1 MTRSLRPEVLEDRSV
16 PAAVGALDPSF
27 DADGLVR
34 TTFGGTDTASAVAVQ
49 PDGKV
54 VVAGLTTIGNDV
66 AVARY
71 NPDGSLDNTF
81 DTDGKATYDLGSGI
95 LTPQITGVA
104 IQDDGKIVICGY
116 GDIGGDDDFVVVRL
130 NANGSTDTTFS
141 TDGRATRS
149 FGGGGT
155 NDDQAFGVAILGTGA
170 TRKIILVGSSDQ
182 TTNGTGFDFAV
193 ASFTDT
199 GASDSAFNSGGT
211 PGRLTRTLGGTD
223 RARAVAIDS
232 LNRIVVAGFTNGGG
246 TNDFGVIR
254 LTSAGV
260 FDAGFNGGNHQ
271 TVNFGADD
279 QATGVAVRPDDR
291 IVVGGFSDAG
301 FADFAVAQLTS
312 AGLLDTA
319 GFNPTG
325 AGAVGSAPGRFTFN
339 FGAFGVVERANAVA
353 LLPDDKIV
361 LAGFSAINATGGNPN
376 DFAVARV
383 TADGQ
388 LDTSFATDGRATA
401 DFGAD
406 DQGTGVAIDNNGR
419 VVVAGF
425 TTSNNDFAVARFVGT
440 VEKGDGIVV
449 GGTTNGAA
457 QSFDPSPAGVLPAA
471 PTFTGAPFGAVAANV
486 RTAVGDVNGDGVD
499 DAVLVTGPGVAIRVA
514 VVSGADG
521 TTLLVNPFDPFGG
534 NFTGGGFVAAGDFDL
549 DGKAEFIVTP
559 DEGGGP
565 RVSIFTR
572 NADGT
577 TTTKANFF
585 GIDDPDFRGGARAAA
600 GDVDG
605 DGIPDLAVA
614 AGFGGGPRVALFDG
628 GTVFGTP
635 TRVVGDFFAFP
646 GTDAV
651 NLRNG
656 AFVAAGD
663 VDGDGFAEL
672 AFGGGPGGAPRV
684 FVLSGAL
691 VSAGNVGGAQ
701 AAPVLNFFVA
711 NNTADRGGA
720 RVAVADL
727 DGDHK
732 ADVLAGSGAGSPANV
747 LAYLGKN
754 VTASSEPATFQD
766 LVVFGGGALPGG
778 VFVG

>member
-1 MTRSLRPEVLEDRSV
+1 MTRQLRPELLEDRSV

-27 DADGLVR
+27 DTDGLVR
-34 TTFGGTDTASAVAVQ
+34 TTFGATDTGSAVAVQ

-54 VVAGLTTIGNDV
+54 VVAGLTTNGNDV
-66 AVARY
+66 AVVRY
-71 NPDGSLDNTF
+71 NPDGSLDTSF
-81 DTDGKATYDLGSGI
+81 DTDGKATYDLGAGI
-95 LTPQITGVA
+95 LTPQITGLA
-104 IQDDGKIVICGY
+104 LQDDGKIVICGY
-116 GDIGGDDDFVVVRL
+116 GNIGGDDDFVVVRL
-130 NANGSTDTTFS
+130 NANGSADTTFS
-141 TDGRATRS
+141 ADGRATRN
-149 FGGGGT
+149 FAGGGT
-155 NDDQAFGVAILGTGA
+155 NDDQAFGVAVLGTGA

-182 TTNGTGFDFAV
+182 TTAGTGFDFAV
-193 ASFTDT
+193 ASFNDNGTTDT
-199 GASDSAFNSGGT
+199 AFNAGGT

-223 RARAVAIDS
+223 RGRAVAIDS
-232 LNRIVVAGFTNGGG
+232 ADRIVVAGFTNGGG
-246 TNDFGVIR
+246 TNDFGVLR
-254 LTSAGV
+254 VLPAGTV
-260 FDAGFNGGNHQ
+260 DVAFNGTGTQ

-279 QATGVAVRPDDR
+279 QATSVAVRPDDR

-301 FADFAVAQLTS
+301 FADFAVAQLT
-312 AGLLDTA
+312 ATGLQDTA

-339 FGAFGVVERANAVA
+339 FGALGVVERANAIA
-353 LLPDDKIV
+353 LQPDDKIV

-383 TADGQ
+383 TADGK

-406 DQGTGVAIDNNGR
+406 DQGAGAAIDNNGR

-425 TTSNNDFAVARFVGT
+425 TTSNNDFAVARFVGS
-440 VEKGDGIVV
+440 VEKGDRVVV
-449 GGTTNGAA
+449 GGSTNGAA
-457 QSFDPSPAGVLPAA
+457 QGFDPNAAGVLPAVQ
-471 PTFTGAPFGAVAANV
+471 TFTGAPFGAVAANV
-486 RTAVGDVNGDGVD
+486 RTAVGDVDGDGID
-499 DAVLVTGPGVAIRVA
+499 DAILVTGPGVAIRVA
-514 VVSGADG
+514 VLSGADG
-521 TTLLVNPFDPFGG
+521 ATLLVNPFDPFGG
-534 NFTGGGFVAAGDFDL
+534 GFTGGGFVTAGDFDL

-585 GIDDPDFRGGARAAA
+585 GIDDADFRGGARAAT

-605 DGIPDLAVA
+605 DGTPDLAVA

-635 TRVVGDFFAFP
+635 TRIVGDFFAFP

-663 VDGDGFAEL
+663 VDGDGFADL

-711 NNTADRGGA
+711 NDTDDRGGV
-720 RVAVADL
+720 RVALADL
-727 DGDHK
+727 DGDQK
-732 ADVLAGSGAGSPANV
+732 ADVLAGSGQNRPAGV
-747 LAYLGKN
+747 RVYLGKN
-754 VTASSEPATFQD
+754 ITGSAEPATFQD
-766 LVVFGGGALPGG
+766 LALFGGAVLPGG